1 MKKEQIEQWARGDQ
15 LRKRSLDKEKV
26 KSMIESSTM
35 NMAIV
40 KTVSLTKQSAILI
53 FRETY
58 ESIRQLG
65 DAYWWLRG
73 YEPRNHEVSM
83 EILKE
88 MDIREKV
95 RLNHLSRF
103 KTIRNDTNYRGF
115 KVTVGQ
121 AKEILEFWDVCSP
134 EMVSQLLKELQKNVT
149 S

>member
-1 MKKEQIEQWARGDQ
+1 MG
-15 LRKRSLDKEKV
+15 
-26 KSMIESSTM
+26 
-35 NMAIV
+35 IV
-40 KTVSLTKQSAILI
+40 KTIPLSDQSAILV

-65 DAYWWLRG
+65 DARWWLLG

-88 MDIREKV
+88 FDITEKV

-115 KVTVGQ
+115 KVTLAQ
-121 AKEILEFWDVCSP
+121 AKEILAFWDACSQ
-134 EMVSQLLKELQKNVT
+134 EIISLLQKQLL
-149 S
+149 

>member
-1 MKKEQIEQWARGDQ
+1 MKKEWIEQLVRIDQ

-26 KSMIESSTM
+26 KSMIESSTT
-35 NMAIV
+35 NIKIV
-40 KTVSLTKQSAILI
+40 KTVPLSEQSAILI

-65 DAYWWLRG
+65 DARWWLSG

-88 MDIREKV
+88 MDVKEKV

-103 KTIRNDTNYRGF
+103 KTIRNDANYRGF
-115 KVTVGQ
+115 KVTVIQ
-121 AKEILEFWDVCSP
+121 AREILEFWDICSQ
-134 EMVSQLLKELQKNVT
+134 EIISQLLRELT
-149 S
+149 

>member
-1 MKKEQIEQWARGDQ
+1 MKKEQKEQWVRGDQ

-26 KSMIESSTM
+26 KSMIESSIT
-35 NMAIV
+35 NMTIV
-40 KTVSLTKQSAILI
+40 KTVPLTEQSAILI

-65 DAYWWLRG
+65 DARWWLLG

-88 MDIREKV
+88 MDITEKV

-115 KVTVGQ
+115 KVTVAQ
-121 AKEILEFWDVCSP
+121 AKEILEFWGACS
-134 EMVSQLLKELQKNVT
+134 EEIISLLLREL
-149 S
+149 